1 MDADEGREAVGEQIA
16 PVLPP
21 LALAFKRTITTI
33 ERESGI
39 EGMKWFLLTV
49 LSRRDGMSQGEFCR
63 EYEMLDPS
71 RVTRTAQALGA
82 DGLLR
87 RERDAEDNRAVRMY
101 LTGKGRRLLEKLP
114 EANERVRRRMR
125 GALSDEELEELQ
137 RMLWK
142 LAEAMKD

>member
-21 LALAFKRTITTI
+21 LALAFKRTIATI

-49 LSRRDGMSQGEFCR
+49 LSRRDGLSQGEFCR
-63 EYEMLDPS
+63 DYEMLDPS
-71 RVTRTAQALGA
+71 RVTRTAQALA
-82 DGLLR
+82 AEGLLR

-101 LTGKGRRLLEKLP
+101 LTSKGRRFLEKLP
-114 EANERVRRRMR
+114 AANERVRRRMR
-125 GALSDEELEELQ
+125 GALSDEELEELR
-137 RMLWK
+137 RMLWR
-142 LAEAMKD
+142 LADAMKD

>member
-1 MDADEGREAVGEQIA
+1 MVVEEGREEVGERIA

-21 LALAFKRTITTI
+21 LALAFKRTVATI

-49 LSRRDGMSQGEFCR
+49 LSRRDGLSQGEFCR
-63 EYEMLDPS
+63 DYEMLDPS

-82 DGLLR
+82 EGLLR
-87 RERDAEDNRAVRMY
+87 RERDAEDNRTVRMY
-101 LTGKGRRLLEKLP
+101 LTDEGRRLLERLP

-125 GALSDEELEELQ
+125 GALSDEELEELR
-137 RMLWK
+137 RMLWR

>member
-1 MDADEGREAVGEQIA
+1 MAAEEGREAVGEQIA

-21 LALAFKRTITTI
+21 LALAFKRTVATI

-39 EGMKWFLLTV
+39 EGMRWFLLTV

-71 RVTRTAQALGA
+71 RVTRTAQALA
-82 DGLLR
+82 TDGLLR
-87 RERDAEDNRAVRMY
+87 RERDTEDNRAVRMY

-137 RMLWK
+137 RMLWQ
-142 LAEAMKD
+142 LAGAMKD

>member
-49 LSRRDGMSQGEFCR
+49 LSQRDGMSQGEFCR

>member
-21 LALAFKRTITTI
+21 LALAFKRTVATI

-39 EGMKWFLLTV
+39 EGMRWFLLTV

-87 RERDAEDNRAVRMY
+87 RERDAEDNRAVKMY

-137 RMLWK
+137 RMLWQ

>member
-1 MDADEGREAVGEQIA
+1 MVAEEGREAVGEQIA

-21 LALAFKRTITTI
+21 LALAFKRTVATI
-33 ERESGI
+33 ERETGI

-71 RVTRTAQALGA
+71 RVTRTAQALGVE
-82 DGLLR
+82 GLLR

-101 LTGKGRRLLEKLP
+101 LTGEGRRLLQRLP
-114 EANERVRRRMR
+114 EANERVRRRIR
-125 GALSDEELEELQ
+125 GALSDEELEELR
-137 RMLWK
+137 RMLWQ
-142 LAEAMKD
+142 LAEAMRD